1 MELLISMEKYLSENS
16 AVIYLQPLNSIGSWS
31 LSQHPL
37 LVQ

>member
-16 AVIYLQPLNSIGSWS
+16 AVYLQPLNSVGSWS
-31 LSQHPL
+31 PSQHPL